1 MIARKIKPGILEII
15 DVKSQDEIESY
26 TLLEISDKDAYLL
39 ATSANT
45 ISKDGNT
52 VTICYTNGDEVDK
65 MFKAI
70 ANKHKEDNTDN
81 FIDVS
86 RKYIIDK
93 DVKIPGTSLLLRDVK
108 EHVIKVA
115 YRKTT
120 NSKEGN
126 INRLFITNDIRDKF
140 FNDVRVSKRHKA
152 NPNKWEL
159 DTQNN
164 KEYAYWS
171 SFMNREY
178 ISIIDN
184 IDNKK
189 ELNRGK
195 QHESK

>member
-70 ANKHKEDNTDN
+70 ANKHKEDNKDN

-86 RKYIIDK
+86 KKYMLDR
-93 DVKIPGTSLLLRDVK
+93 DVCVKGTSLLLRDAK

-126 INRLFITNDIRDKF
+126 INRLFIDNETRDKF
-140 FNDVRVSKRHKA
+140 FNDVRNTKRHKE

-171 SFMNREY
+171 RFMNREY

>member
-45 ISKDGNT
+45 LSKDGNT

-70 ANKHKEDNTDN
+70 ANKHQEENSDN

-86 RKYIIDK
+86 KKYTLDK
-93 DVKIPGTSLLLRDVK
+93 DVKIPGTSLLLRDAK
-108 EHVIKVA
+108 NHIIKVA

-126 INRLFITNDIRDKF
+126 INRLFVTNDIRDKF
-140 FNDVRVSKRHKA
+140 FNDVRVSKRHLET
-152 NPNKWEL
+152 NKWEL
-159 DTQNN
+159 DTRS
-164 KEYAYWS
+164 KAYAYWS
-171 SFMNREY
+171 SYMNREY
-178 ISIIDN
+178 LRIIDS
-184 IDNKK
+184 IKAEK
-189 ELNRGK
+189 GE